1 MEVFRKARLL
11 LVLLGLLS
19 LWGTTPAFAAPS
31 TSGATGMIRIP
42 TADILRPGHI
52 SAGAY
57 YWQDHSTVVAAVG
70 LPTGLEVSAAAPWHK
85 GVSGNWTVN
94 AKVALTQ
101 EGLLLPAIAIGG
113 EDLGEQNQR
122 SYYAAVSK
130 ALPFGF
136 RVHVGAGTARFKG
149 MFGAVEK
156 VLNPTSLRKKQQGGF
171 PVTSLIVEMDGQKM
185 NYGARMSLAHGV
197 RLDAGWLG
205 QEQRVY
211 LGLTYTN

>member
-1 MEVFRKARLL
+1 MTNVQRAAALILVGSCLL
-11 LVLLGLLS
+11 LGE
-19 LWGTTPAFAAPS
+19 TTAFAAPS
-31 TSGATGMIRIP
+31 TSGATGLIRIP
-42 TADILRPGHI
+42 TADSLRPGHF
-52 SAGAY
+52 SAGY
-57 YWQDHSTVVAAVG
+57 FYWQDHSTAVAAAG
-70 LPTGLEVSAAAPWHK
+70 LPAGLEVSAAAPWYK
-85 GVSGNWTVN
+85 GATGNWTVN

-101 EGLLLPAIAIGG
+101 EGLLLPAIAIGA
-113 EDLGEQNQR
+113 EDIGEQNQR

-136 RVHVGAGTARFKG
+136 RIHVGAGTGRFKG

-156 VLNPTSLRKKQQGGF
+156 VLNPTSLRKKRPGGF

-185 NYGARMSLAHGV
+185 NYGARMSLMHGV

-205 QEQRVY
+205 REQRVY